1 MAVSGAAALL
11 SPKWR
16 GENGP
21 TEREGIDPK
30 DGLERSA
37 EYWLREEE
45 EEDDEDIKGG
55 GGGGGDIKLL
65 AVTSITLPF
74 PFPLFPF
81 PFPLFPF
88 PFPGLLH
95 GIWSKR
101 IPVDNLL
108 LCDVLFCTVLYCFN
122 RFKVAIII
130 FWAVL

>member
-1 MAVSGAAALL
+1 MAVSGAAALF

-74 PFPLFPF
+74 PFP
-81 PFPLFPF
+81 
-88 PFPGLLH
+88 GLLH
-95 GIWSKR
+95 GIWSRR